1 MAARA
6 VGFGLPLAVMMA
18 WVLARYRF
26 PGRPVLNAL
35 VHLPLVLPPVVTG
48 WLLLIIFGIRGPI
61 GSLLLDWFGVRLVF
75 TTAGASLACAVMTF
89 PVMVRAIRLSL
100 EMADPGLEQAARA
113 LGARRFDRLF
123 NVTLPL
129 ASPGILVGGIVAYAT
144 CLGEFGAVITFAAN
158 IPGQTQ
164 TLPLAIY
171 AALQVP
177 GGEAKAARTVAGVT
191 DARADRAAAVGVA
204 RQTTERNAGSMS
216 LSVRLRHRFPSVQM
230 DMAFEVPTPGVT
242 VLFGPSG
249 SGKSTIISAAA
260 GLLRPDECRIAVDGQ
275 VLADTASGIWLP
287 PERRRMGLVFQDA
300 RLFPHMSVAT
310 NLRFG
315 LRRAAAGPV
324 QFDEVVELL
333 GIAGLMAR
341 RPHTL
346 SGGERQRV
354 AIGRALLAQPHLLL
368 MDEPLASL
376 DTLRKSEIMP
386 YLTRLKTALKLPILY
401 VTHALDEVAQLADSV
416 VLIEAGRV
424 IGSGPLSEIVAR
436 GDLPLAQ
443 RDDAGALL
451 LCRVVEHDVGREL
464 SLLEGG
470 GATFWVPLLDAPLD
484 AERRLRIPAREVILA
499 GRPPDAI
506 SLHNIIPG
514 EVRRITGDTAR
525 RSVLVEIALPGG
537 GALIS
542 RVTSDAIVRL
552 ALSSGSPVLAL
563 IKSTSIEV
571 LEN

>member
-1 MAARA
+1 
-6 VGFGLPLAVMMA
+6 
-18 WVLARYRF
+18 
-26 PGRPVLNAL
+26 
-35 VHLPLVLPPVVTG
+35 
-48 WLLLIIFGIRGPI
+48 
-61 GSLLLDWFGVRLVF
+61 
-75 TTAGASLACAVMTF
+75 
-89 PVMVRAIRLSL
+89 
-100 EMADPGLEQAARA
+100 
-113 LGARRFDRLF
+113 
-123 NVTLPL
+123 
-129 ASPGILVGGIVAYAT
+129 
-144 CLGEFGAVITFAAN
+144 
-158 IPGQTQ
+158 
-164 TLPLAIY
+164 
-171 AALQVP
+171 
-177 GGEAKAARTVAGVT
+177 
-191 DARADRAAAVGVA
+191 
-204 RQTTERNAGSMS
+204 MS
-216 LSVRLRHRFPSVQM
+216 LSIRLRHRFPSVQM
-230 DMAFEVPTPGVT
+230 DVAFEVPTPGVT

-484 AERRLRIPAREVILA
+484 TERRLRIPAREVILA